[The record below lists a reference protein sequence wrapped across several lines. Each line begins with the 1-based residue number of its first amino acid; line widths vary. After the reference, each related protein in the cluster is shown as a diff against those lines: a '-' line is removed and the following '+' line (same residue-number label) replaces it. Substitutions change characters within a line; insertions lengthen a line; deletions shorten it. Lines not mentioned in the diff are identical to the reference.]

1 MILSQMDGDEAS
13 NKVNSDPDRFDLI
26 FMDIIM
32 PKFDGVSATVYI
44 RGLNTRVP
52 IIAMTSNIRQEEIAS
67 YYHWGKHSPFTLVC
81 VDSERIEADLEVQE

>member
-1 MILSQMDGDEAS
+1 MDGDEAS

-67 YYHWGKHSPFTLVC
+67 YYHWGKHPSSRLVC
-81 VDSERIEADLEVQE
+81 ADFGQAETDLEMQE